1 MEHPEIIVP
10 TKKAKI
16 YMQIEALKWAISQ
29 DNDDFSRETHKLA
42 LNMLEL
48 KQGYRNPTGF
58 RRWVKVSKKTAACVI
73 IRSWEHGNRKTDT
86 SIYYSII
93 LFLYANIERNC

>member
-29 DNDDFSRETHKLA
+29 DTVVKISDGECAELRDKL
-42 LNMLEL
+42 
-48 KQGYRNPTGF
+48 R
-58 RRWVKVSKKTAACVI
+58 
-73 IRSWEHGNRKTDT
+73 D
-86 SIYYSII
+86 
-93 LFLYANIERNC
+93 

>member
-29 DNDDFSRETHKLA
+29 DNDDFSRETHKLT

-48 KQGYRNPTGF
+48 KLKDLMGI
-58 RRWVKVSKKTAACVI
+58 K
-73 IRSWEHGNRKTDT
+73 
-86 SIYYSII
+86 
-93 LFLYANIERNC
+93 